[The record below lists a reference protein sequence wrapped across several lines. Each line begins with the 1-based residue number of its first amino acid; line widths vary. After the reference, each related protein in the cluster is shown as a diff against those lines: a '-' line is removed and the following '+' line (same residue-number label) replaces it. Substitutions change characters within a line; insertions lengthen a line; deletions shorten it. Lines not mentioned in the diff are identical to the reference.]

1 MLNQNT
7 PLIECSWEVCN
18 QIGGIYTVLRSKVPA
33 MVEHFGDSYTLL
45 GPLVGKGIEAELEE
59 IEPSDDDP
67 ISQAVLDLKKEGLKI
82 RYARWLVTGRPKVV
96 LIDPD
101 FEEHKL
107 ASFQDYYLKNYGL
120 EIDPNNALL
129 NRMIVWSRVNL
140 RFLDLMQQ
148 KMGGRQKMIVHF
160 HEWMASLPIL
170 DLHKHVPNVRTVFTT
185 HATLLGRYLAS
196 NYASFYQ
203 NIEKF
208 NWEREASNFGILPMV
223 QIERLSAKY
232 SNSFTTVSDI
242 TAKECQYLLGKTP
255 DVITPNGLNIKRYV
269 AMHEVQV
276 KHQKFKEILHDF
288 TIGHFFPSYHFDL
301 DKTLYIFTS
310 GRYEFQ
316 NKGYDIT
323 LKALALLNERM
334 KKAGLEVTVVM
345 FFITNKET
353 WSINPKV
360 LQSNGVLREIQKS
373 VEEIKKQIGKRLYES
388 AVSSEDDHR
397 LPDTSAMVDDYWKLR
412 YRRTIQSWK
421 SDEWPYITTHNLKD
435 DQNDEILNGMRQLK
449 LFNSPKDR
457 VKVVYHPEFIN
468 STNPLFGIDY
478 GDFVR
483 ACHLGVFP
491 SYYEPWGY
499 TPLECIA
506 RGVATVTSDLSGFGN
521 YVLGQDTGGV
531 DHGVQVLR
539 REGRSEQQAV
549 EDLANY
555 LMDYVKLSR
564 RYRIIQRSRAE
575 DFSERFDW
583 KQLLPH
589 YEEAYQK
596 AMALKGGRR

>member
-1 MLNQNT
+1 MLNQNM
-7 PLIECSWEVCN
+7 PIVECSWEVCN

-33 MVEHFGDSYTLL
+33 MVDRFGDNYTLL
-45 GPLVGKGIEAELEE
+45 GPLVSKGIDAELEE
-59 IEPSDDDP
+59 ITAVKGDP
-67 ISQAVLDLKKEGLKI
+67 IAEAVEELRKEGVEV

-101 FEEHKL
+101 FGKQKL
-107 ASFQDYYLKNYGL
+107 NKHQAHYLKNFGL
-120 EIDPNNALL
+120 EVDESNDLL
-129 NRMIVWSRVNL
+129 NRMLIWARLNL
-140 RFLDLMQQ
+140 RFLELMHE
-148 KMGGRQKMIVHF
+148 KNGRQHKMIAHF

-170 DLHKHVPNVRTVFTT
+170 DLHKHEPNIRTVFTT

-196 NYASFYQ
+196 NYASFYKNLEQ
-203 NIEKF
+203 F
-208 NWEREASNFGILPMV
+208 NWEKEAKNFGILPMA
-223 QIERLSAKY
+223 QIERLSARY
-232 SNSFTTVSDI
+232 CNSFSTVSEI
-242 TAKECQYLLGKTP
+242 TAKECEFLLGKVP
-255 DVITPNGLNIKRYV
+255 DAITPNGLNIKRYV

-334 KKAGLEVTVVM
+334 KKAGLDITVVM

-373 VEEIKKQIGKRLYES
+373 VEEIQKQIGKRLYGS
-388 AVSSEDDHR
+388 AVSSEKDHR

-435 DQNDEILNGMRQLK
+435 DNNDEILNSMRSLK

-457 VKVVYHPEFIN
+457 VKVVYHPEFIS

-521 YVLGQDTGGV
+521 YVLGQENTSGF
-531 DHGVQVLR
+531 DHGVHVLR
-539 REGRSEQQAV
+539 REGRSEDQSV
-549 EDLANY
+549 EDLATY
-555 LMDYVKLSR
+555 LLDYVKLSR

-589 YEEAYQK
+589 YEEAYKK
-596 AMALKGGRR
+596 AQSDKQ

>member
-1 MLNQNT
+1 MLKENV

-33 MVEHFGDSYTLL
+33 MVERFGDNYTLL
-45 GPLVGKGIEAELEE
+45 GPLISKGIEAELEDIRLE
-59 IEPSDDDP
+59 KDDP
-67 ISQAVLDLKKEGLKI
+67 IAEAVKELRNEGLQI

-101 FEEHKL
+101 YSNQKL
-107 ASFQDYYLKNYGL
+107 AQYQEHYFKKYGL
-120 EIDPNNALL
+120 EKDEGNDLL
-129 NRMIVWSRVNL
+129 NRMIVWARLNY
-140 RFLDLMQQ
+140 RFLDLMHEKLGTQ
-148 KMGGRQKMIVHF
+148 RKMIAHF

-170 DLHKHVPNVRTVFTT
+170 DLHKHNPKVRTVFTT

-196 NYASFYQ
+196 NYSSFYKNLEQ
-203 NIEKF
+203 F
-208 NWEREASNFGILPMV
+208 NWEREASNFGILPMA
-223 QIERLSAKY
+223 QIERLSAQY

-242 TAKECQYLLGKTP
+242 TAKECKYLLGKTP

-301 DKTLYIFTS
+301 DKTLYLFTS
-310 GRYEFQ
+310 GRYEFH

-323 LKALALLNERM
+323 LKALALLNDRM
-334 KKAGLEVTVVM
+334 KKAGLDVTVVM
-345 FFITNKET
+345 FFVTNKET

-373 VEEIKKQIGKRLYES
+373 VEEIKKQIGNRLYEA
-388 AVSSEDDHR
+388 AVSSELDHR

-421 SDEWPYITTHNLKD
+421 NEEWPYITTHNLKD
-435 DQNDEILNGMRQLK
+435 DQNDEILNSMRSLK
-449 LFNSPKDR
+449 MFNSPKDR
-457 VKVVYHPEFIN
+457 VKVVYHPEFIS

-483 ACHLGVFP
+483 GCHLGVFP

-539 REGRSEQQAV
+539 REGKTEDQSI
-549 EDLANY
+549 EDLASY
-555 LMDYVKLSR
+555 LMDFVKLSR
-564 RYRIIQRSRAE
+564 RYRIILRSRAE

-589 YEEAYQK
+589 YEKAYNK
-596 AMALKGGRR
+596 ALTK

>member
-1 MLNQNT
+1 MPKLNV

-33 MVEHFGDSYTLL
+33 MVEHYGDDYTLL
-45 GPLVGKGIEAELEE
+45 GPLVAKGIDAELED
-59 IEPSDDDP
+59 IKDADDA
-67 ISQAVLDLKKEGLKI
+67 IARAVEVLQKDGVEI

-96 LIDPD
+96 LIKPD
-101 FEEHKL
+101 SGAENLALYQEH
-107 ASFQDYYLKNYGL
+107 YRKNYQL
-120 EIDPNNALL
+120 EKDPKNDLL
-129 NRMIVWSRVNL
+129 NEMIVWSRLNY
-140 RFLDLMQQ
+140 RFLEALDKEL
-148 KMGGRQKMIVHF
+148 GSGSKMIAHF

-170 DLHKHVPNVRTVFTT
+170 DLHKNHPDIRTVFTT

-196 NYASFYQ
+196 NYSSFYKGLPKYDW
-203 NIEKF
+203 EK
-208 NWEREASNFGILPMV
+208 EARHFGILPMV
-223 QIERLSAKY
+223 QIERLSAQF
-232 SNSFTTVSDI
+232 SNCFSTVSDI
-242 TAKECQYLLGKTP
+242 TAKECKYLLGKDP
-255 DVITPNGLNIKRYV
+255 EVITPNGLNIKRYV

-276 KHQKFKEILHDF
+276 KHQEFKEVLHDF

-301 DKTLYIFTS
+301 DKTLYFFTS
-310 GRYEFQ
+310 GRYEFS
-316 NKGYDIT
+316 NKGYDVS
-323 LKALALLNERM
+323 LRALALLNERM
-334 KKAGLEVTVVM
+334 KQEKLDVTVVM
-345 FFITNKET
+345 FFVTNKET

-360 LQSNGVLREIQKS
+360 LQSNGVLREIRKC
-373 VEEIKKQIGKRLYES
+373 VGEIQKQIGKRLYES
-388 AVSSEDDHR
+388 AVGSDDDHR

-435 DQNDEILNGMRQLK
+435 DQNDDILNEMRAKK
-449 LFNSPKDR
+449 LFNSPKDK

-478 GDFVR
+478 GNFVR
-483 ACHLGVFP
+483 GCHLGIFP

-521 YVLGQDTGGV
+521 YVSAQDTGGV
-531 DHGVQVLR
+531 DHGVHVLR
-539 REGRSEQQAV
+539 REGRTESQAI

-555 LMDYVKLSR
+555 LLDFVKLSR
-564 RYRIIQRSRAE
+564 RYRIIQRNRAE

-583 KQLLPH
+583 KQLLPE
-589 YEEAYQK
+589 YEKAYQK
-596 AMALKGGRR
+596 ALA

>member
-1 MLNQNT
+1 MPKQNV

-33 MVEHFGDSYTLL
+33 MIEQYGDDYTLL
-45 GPLVGKGIEAELEE
+45 GPLVAKGIDAELED
-59 IEPSDDDP
+59 IRDADDA
-67 ISQAVLDLKKEGLKI
+67 IARAVKLLQKEGLEI

-96 LIDPD
+96 LIKPD
-101 FEEHKL
+101 LGAEKL
-107 ASFQDYYLKNYGL
+107 AQYQEHYQKLYGIEKDPKN
-120 EIDPNNALL
+120 DLL
-129 NRMIVWSRVNL
+129 NEMIVWSRLNF
-140 RFLDLMQQ
+140 RFLEALN
-148 KMGGRQKMIVHF
+148 KELGHGSKMIAHF

-170 DLHKHVPNVRTVFTT
+170 DLHKQHPDIRTVFTT

-196 NYASFYQ
+196 NYASFYKRLPSYDW
-203 NIEKF
+203 EK
-208 NWEREASNFGILPMV
+208 EARHFGILPMV

-232 SNSFTTVSDI
+232 SNCFSTVSEI
-242 TAKECQYLLGKTP
+242 TAKECKYLLGKEP
-255 DVITPNGLNIKRYV
+255 EVITPNGLNIKRYV

-276 KHQKFKEILHDF
+276 KHQEFKDVLHDF

-301 DKTLYIFTS
+301 DKTLYFFTS
-310 GRYEFQ
+310 GRYEFS
-316 NKGYDIT
+316 NKGYDVS
-323 LKALALLNERM
+323 LRALALLNERM
-334 KKAGLEVTVVM
+334 KQEKLDVTVVM
-345 FFITNKET
+345 FFVTNKEA

-360 LQSNGVLREIQKS
+360 LQSNGVLREIRKC
-373 VEEIKKQIGKRLYES
+373 VGEIQKQIGKRLYES
-388 AVSSEDDHR
+388 AVGSDDDHR

-435 DQNDEILNGMRQLK
+435 DQNDDILNEMRAKK
-449 LFNSPKDR
+449 LFNSPKDK

-478 GDFVR
+478 GNFVR
-483 ACHLGVFP
+483 GCHLGIFP

-499 TPLECIA
+499 MPLECIA

-521 YVLGQDTGGV
+521 YVSAQDTGGV
-531 DHGVQVLR
+531 DHGVHVLR
-539 REGRSEQQAV
+539 REGRTESQAI

-555 LMDYVKLSR
+555 LLDFVKLSR
-564 RYRIIQRSRAE
+564 RYRIIQRNRAE

-583 KQLLPH
+583 KQLLPE
-589 YEEAYQK
+589 YEKAYQK
-596 AMALKGGRR
+596 AMA

>member
-1 MLNQNT
+1 MLNQNA
-7 PLIECSWEVCN
+7 PIIECSWEVCN

-33 MVEHFGDSYTLL
+33 MVERFGDQYTLL
-45 GPLVGKGIEAELEE
+45 GPLTAKGIDAELED
-59 IEPSDDDP
+59 ILDKDDP
-67 ISQAVLDLKKEGLKI
+67 ISRTVEELRKEGI
-82 RYARWLVTGRPKVV
+82 EVRYARWLVTGRPKVV

-101 FEEHKL
+101 FGQQKLKQYQEHYFK
-107 ASFQDYYLKNYGL
+107 KYGL
-120 EIDPNNALL
+120 EKDDNNDLL
-129 NRMIVWSRVNL
+129 NRMIVWSRLNY
-140 RFLDLMQQ
+140 RFLELFQ
-148 KMGGRQKMIVHF
+148 KNLGKQKKIIAHF

-170 DLHKHVPNVRTVFTT
+170 DMHKHFPNVRTVFTT

-196 NYASFYQ
+196 NYASFYK
-203 NIEKF
+203 NIEQF
-208 NWEREASNFGILPMV
+208 NWEKEARNFGILPMA
-223 QIERLSAKY
+223 QIERLSAAY
-232 SNSFTTVSDI
+232 SSSFTTVSDI
-242 TAKECQYLLGKTP
+242 TAKECRYLLGKDP
-255 DVITPNGLNIKRYV
+255 HVVTPNGLNIKRYV
-269 AMHEVQV
+269 AAHEVQV
-276 KHQKFKEILHDF
+276 KHQEFKEILHDF

-301 DKTLYIFTS
+301 DKTLYLFTS

-323 LKALALLNERM
+323 LKALALLNDRM
-334 KKAGLEVTVVM
+334 KKAGLDVTVVM

-373 VEEIKKQIGKRLYES
+373 VEEIKKQIGLRLYES
-388 AVSSEDDHR
+388 AVSSETDHR

-421 SDEWPYITTHNLKD
+421 SEEWPYITTHNLKD
-435 DQNDEILNGMRQLK
+435 DQNDDILNSMRELQM
-449 LFNSPKDR
+449 FNSPKDR
-457 VKVVYHPEFIN
+457 VKLVYHPEFIS

-483 ACHLGVFP
+483 GCHLGIFP

-521 YVLGQDTGGV
+521 YVLGQETGGV
-531 DHGVQVLR
+531 DHGVHVLK
-539 REGRSEQQAV
+539 REGRTEDQAV
-549 EDLANY
+549 EDLAAY
-555 LMDYVKLSR
+555 LMDYVKLTR
-564 RYRIIQRSRAE
+564 RYRIIQRARAE

-589 YEEAYQK
+589 YEKAYNK
-596 AMALKGGRR
+596 ALAK

>member
-1 MLNQNT
+1 MHGT
-7 PLIECSWEVCN
+7 PIIECSWEVCN

-33 MVEHFGDSYTLL
+33 MIDRFGDDYTLL
-45 GPLVGKGIEAELEE
+45 GPLEAKGIDAELEE
-59 IEPSDDDP
+59 INQLDDP
-67 ISQAVLDLKKEGLKI
+67 LGQAVEEFRREGIQI

-96 LIDPD
+96 LIDPNYGASKLSQYQ
-101 FEEHKL
+101 EHYAKT
-107 ASFQDYYLKNYGL
+107 YGL
-120 EIDPNNALL
+120 EKDPNNELL
-129 NRMIVWSRVNL
+129 NRMIVWSKLNY
-140 RFLDLMQQ
+140 RFLSLVQEKRGQ
-148 KMGGRQKMIVHF
+148 GNKIVAHF

-170 DLHKHVPNVRTVFTT
+170 DLHKHNPEVCTVFTT

-196 NYASFYQ
+196 SYSGFYRNLANY
-203 NIEKF
+203 K
-208 NWEREASNFGILPMV
+208 WEQEARHFGIFPMA
-223 QIERLSAKY
+223 QIERLSARY
-232 SNSFTTVSDI
+232 SNSFTTVSEI
-242 TAKECQYLLGKTP
+242 TAKECVHLLGKTP

-269 AMHEVQV
+269 AMHEVQL
-276 KHQKFKEILHDF
+276 KHQEFKEVLHDF

-301 DKTLYIFTS
+301 DKTLYFFTA
-310 GRYEFQ
+310 GRYEFG
-316 NKGYDIT
+316 NKGYDVTIR
-323 LKALALLNERM
+323 ALDLLNKRM
-334 KKAGLEVTVVM
+334 KRDGIDTTVVM
-345 FFITNKET
+345 FFVTNKES

-360 LQSNGVLREIQKS
+360 LQSNGVLREIQKC
-373 VEEIKKQIGKRLYES
+373 VEAIEKQVGKRLYQS
-388 AVSSEDDHR
+388 AVSSELDHR

-435 DQNDEILNGMRQLK
+435 DDNDDILNELRRLK
-449 LFNSPKDR
+449 MFNSPKDR

-483 ACHLGVFP
+483 GCHLGIFP

-521 YVLGQDTGGV
+521 YVSGQETGGV

-539 REGRSEQQAV
+539 RDSRSEEQV
-549 EDLANY
+549 IEDLANH
-555 LMDYVKLSR
+555 LLEFVKLSR
-564 RYRIIQRSRAE
+564 RYRIIQRNRAE

-583 KQLLPH
+583 KQLLPE
-589 YEEAYQK
+589 YEKAYVK
-596 AMALKGGRR
+596 ALS

>member
-1 MLNQNT
+1 MLKENV

-33 MVEHFGDSYTLL
+33 MVERFGDNYTLL
-45 GPLVGKGIEAELEE
+45 GPLVSKGIEAELEDIRLE
-59 IEPSDDDP
+59 NGDP
-67 ISQAVLDLKKEGLKI
+67 IAEAVEELRKDGI
-82 RYARWLVTGRPKVV
+82 QVRYARWLVTGRPKVV

-101 FEEHKL
+101 FSNQKL
-107 ASFQDYYLKNYGL
+107 AQYQEHYYKKYGL
-120 EIDPNNALL
+120 EKDEGNDLL
-129 NRMIVWSRVNL
+129 NRMIVWSRLNY
-140 RFLDLMQQ
+140 RFLDLMHEKLGTQH
-148 KMGGRQKMIVHF
+148 KMIAHF

-170 DLHKHVPNVRTVFTT
+170 DLHKHNPKVRTVFTT

-196 NYASFYQ
+196 NYSSFYK
-203 NIEKF
+203 NIEQF
-208 NWEREASNFGILPMV
+208 NWGKEARNFGILPMA
-223 QIERLSAKY
+223 QIERLSAQY

-242 TAKECQYLLGKTP
+242 TAKECKYLLGKNP

-276 KHQKFKEILHDF
+276 KHQEFKEILHDF

-323 LKALALLNERM
+323 LKALALLNDRM
-334 KKAGLEVTVVM
+334 KKADLDVTVVM
-345 FFITNKET
+345 FFVTNKET

-373 VEEIKKQIGKRLYES
+373 VEEIKKQIGNRLYEA
-388 AVSSEDDHR
+388 AVSSELDHR

-421 SDEWPYITTHNLKD
+421 SEEWPYITTHNLKD
-435 DQNDEILNGMRQLK
+435 DQNDEILNSMRGLK
-449 LFNSPKDR
+449 MFNSPKDR

-483 ACHLGVFP
+483 GCHLGVFP

-521 YVLGQDTGGV
+521 YVLGQDTGGI

-539 REGRSEQQAV
+539 REGRTEDQAT
-549 EDLANY
+549 EDLASY
-555 LMDYVKLSR
+555 LMEFVKLSR

-589 YEEAYQK
+589 YEKAYNR
-596 AMALKGGRR
+596 ALAK